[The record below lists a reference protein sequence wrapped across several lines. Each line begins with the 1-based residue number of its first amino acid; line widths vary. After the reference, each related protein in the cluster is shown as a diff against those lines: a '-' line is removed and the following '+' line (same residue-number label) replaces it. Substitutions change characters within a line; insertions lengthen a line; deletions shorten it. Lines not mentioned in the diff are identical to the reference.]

1 MRLLTFLGFFL
12 AAGLAAP
19 VLAQAADRPG
29 EPPGRDPA
37 PAGEAPG
44 PVGGEIRSEGSR
56 TEILPEPPPVG
67 RTVNTPEGWYRVEA
81 APSRDTGA
89 TGSLSVVPRAAFA
102 PPPAPPPPAGGAAS
116 APVPAAT
123 ETAVEVTV
131 ESAAA
136 ADPCRAEKDR
146 YLARLL
152 EYLEIDDVE
161 DPLALLEGIEELP
174 AGTGLGPFVRLS
186 LFGTPAGGP
195 VLVDPVRPLAWD
207 QELRS
212 VARDLSRC
220 IRERR

>member
-1 MRLLTFLGFFL
+1 MRLLTFLGVFL
-12 AAGLAAP
+12 LAGLVPPLPARAAE
-19 VLAQAADRPG
+19 RPG

-102 PPPAPPPPAGGAAS
+102 PPPAPPPAPRGSTPAP
-116 APVPAAT
+116 APAPEEA
-123 ETAVEVTV
+123 AVEVTV
-131 ESAAA
+131 EGAAA
-136 ADPCRAEKDR
+136 EDPCREEKAR
-146 YLARLL
+146 YLSRLL
-152 EYLEIDDVE
+152 AFLEIDDVE
-161 DPLALLEGIEELP
+161 DPLALFEGLEELP
-174 AGTGLGPFVRLS
+174 AGAGLGPFLRLS
-186 LFGTPAGGP
+186 IFGTPAGGP
-195 VLVDPVRPLAWD
+195 VAVDPVRPLAWD
-207 QELRS
+207 PELRS